1 MLTPFSLQG
10 KNQRQRLWQRSW
22 RKARNTRLVQPS
34 INSCC
39 KMTNIH
45 PSQLRRQLERDQE
58 DNVRHELDSQFAAL
72 RELIYA
78 PDPSSSG
85 SNSVPLGTR
94 ENAFKVLP
102 AEGDPVDTKTVPE
115 DGDYDQH
122 VRELAFDKRSKPED
136 RTKTEEELAIEAKE
150 ALEKAER
157 KRRKRMLGLDESDE
171 EEDSGKGRN
180 KRKRGADDLDD
191 DFEEEVAEYDVLG
204 AGLEGVPTLEEEDKE
219 GSGDEDEESTSEG
232 DSEQESD
239 EEDNPGEGSSDLD
252 GGDEDKVEGE
262 HEQLVAPS
270 RTVRKKTTGKRPP
283 KQELPFTFPCPEN
296 HDRFLEILENVDD
309 GDISVVIQRIRA
321 LYHTSL
327 GADNKFKLQVR
338 ANLQSSSVLTHP
350 LLFIRHSQQYLLIT
364 SYTFRLHQ
372 RPVLLSSPRF
382 SLTSSP

>member
-1 MLTPFSLQG
+1 MH
-10 KNQRQRLWQRSW
+10 R
-22 RKARNTRLVQPS
+22 S
-34 INSCC
+34 INPFC
-39 KMTNIH
+39 KSTNVH

-58 DNVRHELDSQFAAL
+58 DNVRHELDNQFASL

-94 ENAFKVLP
+94 ENGFKALP
-102 AEGDPVDTKTVPE
+102 AEGDPVIAKIVPE
-115 DGDYDQH
+115 DGNYDQH
-122 VRELAFDKRSKPED
+122 VRELAFDKRSKPKD

-171 EEDSGKGRN
+171 EEKGRN

-191 DFEEEVAEYDVLG
+191 DFDQEIGDYDILG
-204 AGLEGVPTLEEEDKE
+204 AGLEGAPTSEEQDEE
-219 GSGDEDEESTSEG
+219 GSGDEDEEGTPEG
-232 DSEQESD
+232 DSEQEDD
-239 EEDNPGEGSSDLD
+239 EENNLGEASSDID
-252 GGDEDKVEGE
+252 GGDEEREEGE
-262 HEQLVAPS
+262 HEQLIAPS
-270 RTVRKKTTGKRPP
+270 CTVRRKTTGKKPP

-296 HDRFLEILENVDD
+296 HEEFLEILENVDD
-309 GDISVVIQRIRA
+309 QDVPVVIQRIRA

-338 ANLQSSSVLTHP
+338 ASLQSSSVLTHP
-350 LLFIRHSQQYLLIT
+350 SLFIRYLQQYLLIT
-364 SYTFRLHQ
+364 SYTLRLHQ
-372 RPVLLSSPRF
+372 HPALLSSPQF

>member
-1 MLTPFSLQG
+1 
-10 KNQRQRLWQRSW
+10 
-22 RKARNTRLVQPS
+22 
-34 INSCC
+34 
-39 KMTNIH
+39 
-45 PSQLRRQLERDQE
+45 LERDKE
-58 DNVRHELDSQFAAL
+58 DNVRHELDNQFAAL

-94 ENAFKVLP
+94 ENAFKTLP
-102 AEGDPVDTKTVPE
+102 AEGDPDIPKLVPE

-122 VRELAFDKRSKPED
+122 VRELAFDKRSKPKD
-136 RTKTEEELAIEAKE
+136 RTKTEEELAIETKE

-191 DFEEEVAEYDVLG
+191 DFEEEIADYDVLG
-204 AGLEGVPTLEEEDKE
+204 AGLEGAPTSEGEDEE
-219 GSGDEDEESTSEG
+219 GSGEEGTSEG
-232 DSEQESD
+232 DSEQEDD
-239 EEDNPGEGSSDLD
+239 EEDNPGEDSSDID
-252 GGDEDKVEGE
+252 GGDEDREEGE

-270 RTVRKKTTGKRPP
+270 RIVRNKTAGKKSP

-296 HDRFLEILENVDD
+296 HDEFLEILGNVDD
-309 GDISVVIQRIRA
+309 RDVPVVIQRIRA

-338 ANLQSSSVLTHP
+338 ANLQPSSALTHP
-350 LLFIRHSQQYLLIT
+350 SLFIRHLQQYLLIT
-364 SYTFRLHQ
+364 SYMFRLHQ
-372 RPVLLSSPRF
+372 RPVLL
-382 SLTSSP
+382 